1 MIISTNFSHLWQY
14 LDPSRLLP
22 TLLEKFLITEKDE
35 KEANSY
41 SGYAQTCII
50 LRGLFSD
57 YCPANRLFKLC
68 DTLATIP
75 GQEYLGEKLLQGT
88 IHVLQVRYVQ
98 IYLRSCIPPFLSLC
112 CVESIMGNP
121 GLKVCVVNT
130 SPILLSQESPI
141 SLYRKLIK

>member
-35 KEANSY
+35 KKASSY
-41 SGYAQTCII
+41 SGYAQTSII
-50 LRGLFSD
+50 LRGLFDD

-75 GQEYLGEKLLQGT
+75 GQEHLGRKLLQGT
-88 IHVLQVRYVQ
+88 IHVLQVRYAQ
-98 IYLRSCIPPFLSLC
+98 STLCIPDLLFLCLC
-112 CVESIMGNP
+112 CGEIIIGNP
-121 GLKVCVVNT
+121 GLRVCVW
-130 SPILLSQESPI
+130 
-141 SLYRKLIK
+141 

>member
-50 LRGLFSD
+50 LRGLFDD

-75 GQEYLGEKLLQGT
+75 GQEHLGEKLLQGT
-88 IHVLQVRYVQ
+88 VHILQVRYAQ
-98 IYLRSCIPPFLSLC
+98 STLPKIMHPSIY
-112 CVESIMGNP
+112 
-121 GLKVCVVNT
+121 
-130 SPILLSQESPI
+130 
-141 SLYRKLIK
+141 